1 MSKVMRS
8 LTLAAG
14 TNEDVSKMH
23 TPHPSET
30 RYSGRNPMR
39 VLALLAAGTT
49 FFAAPVTAQA
59 ATGSDAGSQV
69 ASSSA
74 QRAAAAWPSCVK
86 ASRIKLNND
95 GWSDPKWQVR
105 VVNNCASR
113 IKYSIVR
120 DRQSDFGYVTVA
132 SGKTGFRNIGKY
144 SFGHGASEPDG
155 VKIYYRGTRYTKRF

>member
-1 MSKVMRS
+1 
-8 LTLAAG
+8 
-14 TNEDVSKMH
+14 
-23 TPHPSET
+23 
-30 RYSGRNPMR
+30 MR

-49 FFAAPVTAQA
+49 FFAAPLTAQA
-59 ATGSDAGSQV
+59 ATSSAASLTPV

-86 ASRIKLNND
+86 ATRIKLNND

-113 IKYSIVR
+113 IKYAIVR
-120 DRQSDFGYVTVA
+120 DRQSDFGYVEVA
-132 SGKTGFRNIGKY
+132 SGNTHFRNIGKY
-144 SFGHGASEPDG
+144 SFGHSASEPDG